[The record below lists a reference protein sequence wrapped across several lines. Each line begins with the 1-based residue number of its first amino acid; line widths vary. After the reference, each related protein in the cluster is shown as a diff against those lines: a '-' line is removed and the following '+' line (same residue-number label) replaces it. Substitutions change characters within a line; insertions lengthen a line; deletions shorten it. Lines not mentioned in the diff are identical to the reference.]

1 MTPKEI
7 IFLELDDVLEI
18 HKDLIELCGGSYG
31 IRDEGLLKS
40 ALEMPKSGFGNEYFH
55 KDLFEMASAYLFHLC
70 KNHPFVDGNKR
81 IALACA
87 DTFLKVNGINI
98 NATVDILYNFVLEVA
113 SENTLT
119 KENITDFFRKYS

>member
-1 MTPKEI
+1 MTNKEI

-31 IRDEGLLKS
+31 IRDEGLLHS
-40 ALEMPKSGFGNEYFH
+40 AIEMPKSGFGNEYFH

-87 DTFLKVNGINI
+87 DTFLKVNGVHIK
-98 NATVDILYNFVLEVA
+98 ATGELLYNFVLEVA
-113 SENTLT
+113 SSNTVT
-119 KENITDFFRKYS
+119 KENIADFFRKNS

>member
-1 MTPKEI
+1 MMNKEVT
-7 IFLELDDVLEI
+7 FLELDDVLEI

-31 IRDEGLLKS
+31 IRDKGLLHS
-40 ALEMPKSGFGNEYFH
+40 AVEMPKSGFGDEYFH

-87 DTFLKVNGINI
+87 DTFLKVNGIHLNV
-98 NATVDILYNFVLEVA
+98 TGDILYNFVLEVA
-113 SENTLT
+113 SENTIT
-119 KENITDFFRKYS
+119 KENIADFFRKNS